1 MTFGLAMPCATNPHL
16 LIFLC
21 FFVFLDLLLCL
32 LRGHKHMKIRYD
44 SPAPSAICTIYIS
57 TWTCLKESER
67 SKVQSVKL
75 SSLVRLLFLVSWE
88 GMKQIQESY
97 MESGRSRDLW
107 TKREETS
114 SALFMYFT
122 DRALQVCWNPA
133 LRFLSSESSFF
144 RTAQDFFASCTA
156 LHSAGGS
163 LVHTTKDHLYTRIT
177 CTHWDSLVHIQ
188 KQEFELTCTHTES

>member
-44 SPAPSAICTIYIS
+44 SPMAPSAICTIYIS

-67 SKVQSVKL
+67 SKVKSVKL
-75 SSLVRLLFLVSWE
+75 SSLVRLPFLVSWE

-144 RTAQDFFASCTA
+144 RTAQDFFASGTA
-156 LHSAGGS
+156 LHSKCSHKMVQTWSHMHPVMRLA
-163 LVHTTKDHLYTRIT
+163 VPK
-177 CTHWDSLVHIQ
+177 
-188 KQEFELTCTHTES
+188 